1 MLCDMNYENFQENV
15 FSLFQLLKRLNDNNN
30 LCYAFFFRG
39 YIFGLI
45 MRLFAKQ
52 SPQIFGYFRIPIF
65 FHLYGGNSKMKS
77 IGIHKMKT
85 ASVYILHLN
94 QAWLIWTFW
103 LMVHNLF
110 LFGESE
116 TTKPSKFGF
125 FHYVYN
131 AVIWRK
137 KRTIDFVP
145 AIKGDKVPEGL

>member
-1 MLCDMNYENFQENV
+1 MNYENFQENV

-94 QAWLIWTFW
+94 QA
-103 LMVHNLF
+103 
-110 LFGESE
+110 
-116 TTKPSKFGF
+116 
-125 FHYVYN
+125 
-131 AVIWRK
+131 
-137 KRTIDFVP
+137 
-145 AIKGDKVPEGL
+145 